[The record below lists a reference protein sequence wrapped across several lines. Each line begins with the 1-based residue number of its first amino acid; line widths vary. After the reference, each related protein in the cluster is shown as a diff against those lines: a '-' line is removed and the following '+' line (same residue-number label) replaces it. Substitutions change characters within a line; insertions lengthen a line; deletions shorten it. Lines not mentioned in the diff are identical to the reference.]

1 MPALNVAFLVWCCS
15 QLPLRNRRTTAVVCY
30 WRPWERAVYS
40 LAPSSKLNRRNK
52 NSASS
57 LTSAT
62 KCSLGVSALA
72 EFRQWVSHVICEP
85 PPEHVSGVRRCSVN
99 KCLLHRYDDWS
110 LGSQHLYF
118 FKKKKKPGTA
128 VHTCNPKARK
138 QRQEDPW
145 ATASHFTWKTKE
157 TLGAVRV
164 CPKVRKHTWHRPLAS
179 MHPYTCAH
187 THSHAHAEVHVWNTI
202 PRPFKSEHLGMIP
215 KILNFKELVEWFY

>member
-118 FKKKKKPGTA
+118 KKKKKSQ
-128 VHTCNPKARK
+128 VQLC
-138 QRQEDPW
+138 
-145 ATASHFTWKTKE
+145 
-157 TLGAVRV
+157 TLV
-164 CPKVRKHTWHRPLAS
+164 
-179 MHPYTCAH
+179 
-187 THSHAHAEVHVWNTI
+187 I
-202 PRPFKSEHLGMIP
+202 PRLGSRDRRIP
-215 KILNFKELVEWFY
+215 EQLPVISPEKQKKL